1 MGEKKNKKIEKTTDK
16 KSLFGIILLIIGII
30 LIVCGIYLTIVN
42 SSKSSGN
49 NNDVGGS
56 NTDKV
61 DISTDVKKSSY
72 RMSGNSLDAFVNMHS

>member
-1 MGEKKNKKIEKTTDK
+1 MIFLGEKKLKQKEESTDK
-16 KSLFGIILLIIGII
+16 KSLFGAILLVIGII

-49 NNDVGGS
+49 NNGAS
-56 NTDKV
+56 NNTDKI

-72 RMSGNSLDAFVNMHS
+72 RMSGNSLDAFDL